1 MKNFECL
8 RSQIE
13 GIHQIT
19 TKYNLIQMYC
29 SDEYSALNFVD
40 FYYRKVNQ
48 NAILTFLLISILF
61 PVLFM
66 YVATI
71 ADRYLSVGM

>member
-1 MKNFECL
+1 MEIDMKNFECL

-40 FYYRKVNQ
+40 FYY
-48 NAILTFLLISILF
+48 
-61 PVLFM
+61 
-66 YVATI
+66 
-71 ADRYLSVGM
+71 